1 MENIRESLK
10 INEWI
15 QVIFYI
21 LHFSEGSE
29 NFLAGM
35 KIGAIFYLGRF
46 SMELFCIQ
54 NLPTKSII

>member
-1 MENIRESLK
+1 MKNIMESLK

-21 LHFSEGSE
+21 LYFSEGNE
-29 NFLAGM
+29 NFFAGL
-35 KIGAIFYLGRF
+35 KIGATFYLGRF

-54 NLPTKSII
+54 NLPTRIIM